1 MHEFLHVALFN
12 SLVVSQAVLKYHVV
26 RHVHML
32 DPVQSLGESIK
43 SQLAAELINSD
54 CMNRGTGSN
63 EGSLAGRSSIN
74 SDSLGRSLIYRRCMS
89 FCT

>member
-26 RHVHML
+26 RHVPMF

-43 SQLAAELINSD
+43 IQLIAELIDSD
-54 CMNRGTGSN
+54 CMNRGAGSN
-63 EGSLAGRSSIN
+63 EGNLAGRSSIN
-74 SDSLGRSLIYRRCMS
+74 SDSLGRSFIYRRCMS
-89 FCT
+89 FYT